1 MKNLLNMRLLHA
13 SLILAA
19 VSIAGRAF
27 SGEPGPVPPA
37 EDKPKGPE
45 HNVTLTEEPGVLELL
60 NKAQKARARAEK
72 DAEVW
77 PECVKF
83 YAEILKKYPN
93 TVYLDRWE
101 GPDKTEMAW
110 KNGLYKSTRERV
122 AKDIASLPA
131 GGLATYRVI
140 NDPAA
145 RTLYMEAQEQFDE
158 RKMEQVA
165 QEFFPTSFGDDALA
179 WLAEISHDRGAPRQ
193 AVLQLDQALKH
204 PSPTIPKTAAL
215 ARMVLAQIDMGQ
227 KPAAEKTLAALEA
240 ALPDPKSG
248 ALRLGH
254 VEGAEALAK
263 LKDRVAKIADKKGAT
278 PANIAAGG
286 WETYFGNAAHNRQLP
301 TRKNVGLRKWSVPI
315 AQLLEGPGA
324 DASGASKILNAD
336 GTPILD
342 PTMNYHLTSK
352 DGYFYLCNANSIAAY
367 PTGNPQPGL
376 SSAGGNVKFFFPN
389 DAQPAAKP
397 KENTKERA
405 MRMRFGRMA
414 GAGVRHHPFFVTI
427 AGDRLYAV
435 LGAEANTLDPDMWRG
450 QEIKQPSNYLVSLG
464 YQSGKLMW
472 SLQPDVHSSFFDSH
486 SKADQEWLKS
496 VFFASAPV
504 YEAGVLYVIAVQ
516 SHGLNDAWA
525 AAFDADNGRLIW
537 RTQICSAN
545 AYAVGGPVQP
555 DLALPVAVANGTVYA
570 VTNLGAVA
578 ALDAM
583 SGNIKWLRVYDR
595 QQVVDRFNNRGMR
608 VATDFWGP
616 NAPIVNE
623 NLLIVTPQDSDLLY
637 AYDIETGK
645 RVWEI
650 SRTERDPGLK
660 HILGITNG
668 ALVVTGQNI
677 HFFQLK
683 GGVETG
689 DANNPIVFDSPIK
702 GRGIVTENMVLVP
715 TEKALVS
722 VETALENNK
731 FRPKLNKI
739 TPWTQPEVE
748 AGNLFIAGDVLYAV
762 SRTHV
767 NAYFVWEEM
776 ESRLRER
783 LKQNPQDLA
792 AYSELADVY
801 HKVDKFDLAL
811 AELDKALELVAKIKD
826 DPKAA
831 GTKEELLRKK
841 YDALYAQGDKAQNK
855 PVANKADLSAAYD
868 WFKQAYAVANG
879 PVLPPALAVKALRAM
894 AENAYLQTDKK
905 LAVDHYQHI
914 ITDHG
919 DVVYSY
925 QADSSSKARLFAQ
938 ARIAEIRKTAPEA
951 YEKQDADAKAAF
963 AKAGNDI
970 KQLETVLAT
979 WPNSDTCGAAML
991 KLAHLAIGS
1000 SPDQARQYALTF
1012 LARYPSTKDT
1022 ANANALLAVAYEKS
1036 KLVGP
1041 AKDVLRRLSARKEL
1055 ADQPISIDPNK
1066 PGENLAAP
1074 VKASEWASK
1083 RLAEAQFQRTPSAA
1097 TMSLGDGKL
1106 KQSWTRPANAQSV
1119 PVFARGI
1126 APFDMRKNL
1135 FYVENG
1141 SELSV
1146 LSSTDRGEELWTPR
1160 PKLPVEVLPKPNMQD
1175 QQQRFAMY
1183 QNVTGPMAVWSERL
1197 LIFVGAREVVA
1208 YDSREKGK
1216 IVWRNDLKLPAPQA
1230 RCYVEVSYGRL
1241 VIGYPSGALSVLD
1254 AATGEQLWQTQV
1266 EGNQLTG
1273 VPTAGDGFVAVAA
1286 QNPARVY
1293 LYDLETG
1300 NRRGAIDVPAGNLT
1314 VQPEALGDRLYFAE
1328 RNLLKAVDGNTGKML
1343 WEKDCGGNITRL
1355 EAEREIIATVVD
1367 GRRVVAV
1374 TIEEQGESKLWSPVL
1389 ERDVTVRDLY
1399 IDGDDLYVVFT
1410 TPDRRSALGAHSIR
1424 LQGKKQWEAEL
1435 STAQLDALQIG
1446 PATIGANHLMV
1457 TQSNW
1462 DPTGDKPAAVVLIDR
1477 KTGKLTWAESLGSE
1491 HRTLDADNM
1500 AHPAFT
1506 AQMIDGGVVITESK
1520 KRAAFTVPDQVN
1532 IEDTIKSLQEQLT
1545 KKPGDIGLR
1554 ARLALKQYEKG
1565 DVDEAMKNLSAALG
1579 DKQITDEQFTSAF
1592 ADFARLRAE
1601 QARKQ
1606 KRAFNFAKVADG
1618 TKIDAGGK
1626 GWETL
1631 PETVLGTWRD
1641 VYFPSDDETS
1651 GAIKKNLWNGPDD
1664 LKVSFR
1670 GAWDEKNLYLLFTV
1684 TDDKHKNEQTD
1695 GTYCDVGDSIKVA
1708 FDIDRDGGMGYRGED
1723 FALGAAF
1730 SEKAP
1735 TPVLGWRW
1743 VEHGQYLSGA
1753 TPLQPA
1759 PEVTRKDAEKQTL
1772 YKLTIPLTYLTLKPE
1787 TGKKFGFSFVVN
1799 DQDDGAAVTKSIGAS
1814 PGLVGAPFPG
1824 LFAEGVLLEK

>member
-1 MKNLLNMRLLHA
+1 MRLLHA
-13 SLILAA
+13 SLLLAA
-19 VSIAGRAF
+19 VSIAGRALA
-27 SGEPGPVPPA
+27 GEPGPVPPPPPA
-37 EDKPKGPE
+37 EDKAKGPE

-77 PECVKF
+77 PEVVKF
-83 YAEILKKYPN
+83 YSEILKKYPN

-122 AKDIASLPA
+122 ARDIASLPP

-145 RTLYMEAQEQFDE
+145 RNLFLEAQDQFDE

-165 QEFFPTSFGDDALA
+165 QEFFPTSFGDDAMA
-179 WLAEISHDRGAPRQ
+179 WLAEISHDRGAARQ
-193 AVLQLDQALKH
+193 AVLRLDQALKH

-215 ARMVLAQIDMGQ
+215 ARIVLSYADMGQ
-227 KPAAEKTLAALEA
+227 RPAAEKALADLEQA
-240 ALPDPKSG
+240 VTDPKNG

-254 VEGAEALAK
+254 SEGAEALAK
-263 LKDRVAKIADKKGAT
+263 LKDRVSKIAEKKTAT
-278 PANIAAGG
+278 PANPATGGG
-286 WETYFGNAAHNRQLP
+286 WETYFGNAAHNRFLP

-315 AQLLEGPGA
+315 NQLLEGPGA
-324 DASGASKILNAD
+324 DTSGASKILNAD
-336 GTPILD
+336 GTPIID
-342 PTMNYHLTSK
+342 PTMNYHLVSK

-389 DAQPAAKP
+389 DAQPTAKP
-397 KENTKERA
+397 KESNKDRVMRA
-405 MRMRFGRMA
+405 RFGRMA
-414 GAGVRHHPFFVTI
+414 GAGVRHHPYFVTL

-450 QEIKQPSNYLVSLG
+450 QEVKQQANYLVSLG
-464 YQSGKLMW
+464 YQSGKLIW
-472 SLQPDVHSSFFDSH
+472 SLQPDVRSQFFDSH
-486 SKADQEWLKS
+486 SKADQEWLKT

-504 YEAGVLYVIAVQ
+504 YESGVLYVLAVQ

-525 AAFDADNGRLIW
+525 AAFDADNGRLLW

-545 AYAVGGPVQP
+545 AYTVGGPVQP

-578 ALDAM
+578 AIDAM

-608 VATDFWGP
+608 VASDFWGP
-616 NAPIVNE
+616 NAPVVHE
-623 NLLIVTPQDSDLLY
+623 NLLIVTPQDSDFLY

-650 SRTERDPGLK
+650 SRTEREGSNLK
-660 HILGITNG
+660 HILGISNG

-677 HFFQLK
+677 QFFQMK
-683 GGVETG
+683 GGAALG
-689 DANNPIVFDSPIK
+689 DANNPILFDSPIK
-702 GRGIVTENMVLVP
+702 GRGIVTDNMVLIP

-722 VETALENNK
+722 IDTTLDNTK
-731 FRPKLNKI
+731 FRPKVSKV

-748 AGNLFIAGDVLYAV
+748 AGNLVIAGDVLYSV

-776 ESRLRER
+776 EAR
-783 LKQNPQDLA
+783 LKDRIKKDANDLG

-811 AELDKALELVAKIKD
+811 AELDKALELVAKQKD

-831 GTKEELLRKK
+831 ATKEELLRKK
-841 YDALYAQGDKAQNK
+841 FDALYAQGDKSQNK
-855 PVANKADLSAAYD
+855 PVANKADLTAAYD
-868 WFKQAYAVANG
+868 WYKQAYGVANG

-894 AENAYLQTDKK
+894 AENAFLQMDKK

-919 DVVYSY
+919 EVVYNY

-938 ARIAEIRKTAPEA
+938 ARIAEIRKTNPEA

-970 KQLETVLAT
+970 KQLEAVLAT
-979 WPNSDTCGAAML
+979 WPNSNTCGAAML
-991 KLAHLAIGS
+991 KLAHLAIAS

-1012 LARYPSTKDT
+1012 LGRYPATPDT
-1022 ANANALLAVAYEKS
+1022 ANANVLLAVAYEKS
-1036 KLVGP
+1036 NLLGP
-1041 AKDVLRRLSARKEL
+1041 AKDVLRRLSGRKEL
-1055 ADQPISIDPNK
+1055 AEQPVTIDPAK

-1074 VKASEWASK
+1074 VKAAEWATK
-1083 RLAEAQFQRTPSAA
+1083 RLAEPQFQRTPSAA

-1106 KQSWTRPANAQSV
+1106 KQVWTRPANAQSV
-1119 PVFARGI
+1119 PVLARGI
-1126 APFDMRKNL
+1126 APYDMRKNL
-1135 FYVENG
+1135 FYVENA
-1141 SELSV
+1141 SELAV
-1146 LSSTDRGEELWTPR
+1146 LSSSDRGEEIWTPR
-1160 PKLPVEVLPKPNMQD
+1160 PKLPIEVLPKPNQQD
-1175 QQQRFAMY
+1175 PQRFAMY
-1183 QNVTGPMAVWSERL
+1183 QNVMGPQAVWSERL

-1216 IVWRNDLKLPAPQA
+1216 VVWRTDLKLPSPQQ
-1230 RCYVEVSYGRL
+1230 RCAIQVSYGRL
-1241 VIGYPSGALSVLD
+1241 VIGYPSGALCVLD

-1300 NRRGAIDVPAGNLT
+1300 NRRGAIDVAAGSLT
-1314 VQPEALGDRLYFAE
+1314 VQPEALGDRLFFAE
-1328 RNLLKAVDGNTGKML
+1328 RNMLKAIDGNSGKL
-1343 WEKDCGGNITRL
+1343 VWEKDCGGNITRL
-1355 EAEREIIATVVD
+1355 EAERELVATVID
-1367 GRRVVAV
+1367 GRRVAAV
-1374 TIEEQGESKLWSPVL
+1374 TIEQQGESKLWSPVL
-1389 ERDVTVRDLY
+1389 ERDVTIRDLY

-1410 TPDRRSALGAHSIR
+1410 SPDRRSGLSSHSVR

-1446 PATIGANHLMV
+1446 PATVGANHLMV

-1506 AQMIDGGVVITESK
+1506 AQMFDGGVVITESK
-1520 KRAAFTVPDQVN
+1520 KRSAFTVPDQVN
-1532 IEDTIKSLQEQLT
+1532 IDDTIKSLQEQLA
-1545 KKPGDIGLR
+1545 KKTDDIGLR

-1565 DVDEAMKNLSAALG
+1565 SVDEAMKNLAEALG
-1579 DKQITDEQFTSAF
+1579 NKAITDEQFTTTF
-1592 ADFARLRAE
+1592 ADFSRLRAE
-1601 QARKQ
+1601 ISRKQ
-1606 KRAFNFAKVADG
+1606 KRTFNFVKIADAS
-1618 TKIDAGGK
+1618 KLDAV
-1626 GWETL
+1626 
-1631 PETVLGTWRD
+1631 PETVLSSWRD
-1641 VYFPSDDETS
+1641 IYFPSDDETS

-1670 GAWDEKNLYLLFTV
+1670 GGWDDKNLYLLFTV

-1695 GTYCDVGDSIKVA
+1695 GTYCDVGDSVKVA

-1723 FALGAAF
+1723 FAFGAAF

-1753 TPLQPA
+1753 TPLAPL
-1759 PEVTRKDAEKQTL
+1759 PEVKRKDAEKQTL
-1772 YKLTIPLTYLTLKPE
+1772 YKMTIPLTYLTLKPE